1 LKNFHYKQEQEHKM
15 TLQKLKNK
23 HDLSVDQIAKMLNV
37 TTRTVYN
44 WLSGSTEMP
53 EAYLFY
59 LNSKVKK

>member
-1 LKNFHYKQEQEHKM
+1 M

>member
-1 LKNFHYKQEQEHKM
+1 M
-15 TLQKLKNK
+15 TLEKIKNK
-23 HDLSVDQIAKMLNV
+23 HKLSNKAIAKALNV
-37 TTRTVYN
+37 TERTVYN